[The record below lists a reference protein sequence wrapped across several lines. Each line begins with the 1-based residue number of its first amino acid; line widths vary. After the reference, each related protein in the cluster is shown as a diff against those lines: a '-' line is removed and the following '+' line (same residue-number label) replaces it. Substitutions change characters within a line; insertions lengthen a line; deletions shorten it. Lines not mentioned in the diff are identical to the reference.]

1 MTLTNMT
8 KISLAVAGLIAMM
21 IGTAVLFTPASFY
34 ALSGVT
40 LPDDVSLV
48 SDIRAFGGGL
58 LGAGIFVTLGLIK
71 QSLTVPS
78 LIAATT
84 VYAGFGLARLWAIGV
99 DGLPEATYLWVLAIE
114 LIVAAICAIFAFRS
128 SGSADPQSVLQ

>member
-8 KISLAVAGLIAMM
+8 KTTLALAGFIALM
-21 IGTAVLFTPASFY
+21 IGAAVLFAPVPFY

-40 LPDDVSLV
+40 LPDDVNLV

-58 LGAGIFVTLGLIK
+58 LGAGLFVTLGLFRR
-71 QSLTVPS
+71 SLRLPS
-78 LIAATT
+78 LIAAAT
-84 VYAGFGLARLWAIGV
+84 VYAGFGLARLWGITV

-114 LIVAAICAIFAFRS
+114 LIVAAMCAILVFKS
-128 SGSADPQSVLQ
+128 SGTAGP

>member
-8 KISLAVAGLIAMM
+8 KTTLALAGFIALM
-21 IGTAVLFTPASFY
+21 IGAAVLFAPVPFY

-40 LPDDVSLV
+40 LPDDVNLV

-58 LGAGIFVTLGLIK
+58 LGAGLFVTL
-71 QSLTVPS
+71 SLFRRSLRLPS
-78 LIAATT
+78 LIAAAT
-84 VYAGFGLARLWAIGV
+84 VYAGFGLARLWGITV

-114 LIVAAICAIFAFRS
+114 LIVAAMCAILVFKS
-128 SGSADPQSVLQ
+128 SGSAGP